1 MNIDPRLMRE
11 ALREKWPLLAAVI
24 CGLAGGVLAIAQA
37 QRLSALVTRIFLGG
51 QSLAQVIPLFGALLI
66 LFALRALFTL
76 LGEVTGTL
84 AAARIQSRL
93 REQLYA
99 KLLRLGPAF
108 SGGESSGELTAV
120 FQQGVDALDAY
131 FGQYLPQLAL
141 SALIP
146 LAVLVVVF
154 PTDLLSGMVL
164 LVTAPLIP
172 VFMVLIGKAS
182 EALTGRQFTAL
193 RRMSA
198 YLLDTL
204 QGLTTLKA
212 LGQSAARAERV
223 AQVSERYRETTLSVL
238 RVTFLSALV
247 LEMVGTLSTAVVAV
261 QIGLRLL
268 YGRMA
273 FEQAFFILVIAPDF
287 YLPLRQLG
295 LRFHASMN
303 GISAA
308 KRLYQILEQPEP
320 PLTMTPSAPLQ
331 ALRLGAADRL
341 AFERVT
347 FQYEGRVQPALEEV
361 SFMLEP
367 GRLHALV
374 GPSGAGKTT
383 AALLLLR
390 FLAPT
395 GGAITLNGQDIR
407 GFDLNDWR
415 WQTAWVAQ
423 RPHLFH
429 GSIAENIALA
439 RPDATMAQ
447 IRAAAR
453 QARLEEFID
462 QLPGGYDT
470 PVGEMGA
477 RLSGG
482 QAQRIALARAFLKDA
497 PLVVLDEP
505 TAHLDPHQE
514 ALLEEATRA
523 LCRDRTVL
531 IIAHRLTTVYHA
543 DPILV
548 LQGNRLV
555 ESGTHAELL
564 AANGPYARLAAAWG
578 GGE

>member
-11 ALREKWPLLAAVI
+11 ALHQKWPLLAAVS
-24 CGLAGGVLAIAQA
+24 CGLAGGLLAIAQA
-37 QRLSALVTRIFLGG
+37 QRLSALVTQVFLGG
-51 QSLAQVIPLFGALLI
+51 KTLAQVLPMFGALLI
-66 LFALRALFTL
+66 LFAIRALVTV
-76 LGEVTGTL
+76 LGEVTGSL

-99 KLLRLGPAF
+99 RLLRLGPAY
-108 SGGESSGELTAV
+108 SGGESSGELNAV
-120 FQQGVDALDAY
+120 FQQGVDALEAY
-131 FGQYLPQLAL
+131 FSQYLPQLAL
-141 SALIP
+141 AVLLP
-146 LAVLVVVF
+146 LAVLAVVF
-154 PTDLLSGMVL
+154 PTDLLSGIVL

-172 VFMVLIGKAS
+172 LFMVLIGKAS
-182 EALTGRQFTAL
+182 ETLTGRQFTAL

-212 LGQSAARAERV
+212 LGQSAARAEQV
-223 AQVSERYRETTLSVL
+223 ARVSERYRETTLGVL

-295 LRFHASMN
+295 LRFHASMS

-320 PLTMTPSAPLQ
+320 PLTIAPVTPLP
-331 ALRLGAADRL
+331 ALRLGGADRL

-347 FQYEGRVQPALEEV
+347 FQYKGRSQPALEDV
-361 SFMLEP
+361 NFVLEP

-395 GGAITLNGQDIR
+395 GGAVTLNGQDIR
-407 GFDLNDWR
+407 GFDLEDWR
-415 WQTAWVAQ
+415 RQTAWVAQ

-429 GSIAENIALA
+429 GSIADNIALA
-439 RPDATMAQ
+439 RPDATMDQ

-453 QARLEEFID
+453 RARLEEFID
-462 QLPGGYDT
+462 SLPDGYDT

-505 TAHLDPHQE
+505 TAHLDPQQE
-514 ALLEEATRA
+514 ALLEDATHA
-523 LCRDRTVL
+523 LCLDRTVL
-531 IIAHRLTTVYHA
+531 IIAHRLPTVQHA
-543 DPILV
+543 DQILV
-548 LQGNRLV
+548 LDGSRLV
-555 ESGTHAELL
+555 ESGTHARLL
-564 AANGPYARLAAAWG
+564 AANGVYTRLAAAWG
-578 GGE
+578 GSQ